1 MFFLALS
8 AILSMGQSMPVY
20 RIHIHIERNT
30 MEIISVAIR
39 RGGVAKTETSLNLA
53 AGLHRSGKRVLM
65 IDLDPQC
72 CLSAHLGI
80 DPEEVPTI
88 YEVISGDIPTADAI
102 TETTEGDII
111 CGSPEL
117 SLLER
122 KEHISADT
130 LQAVLKPIRRR
141 YDYIIMDT
149 APALGNVL
157 VTALTASTSVLIPTE
172 PRQSGINAIIQLYDT
187 IEAVRQ
193 NTNRK
198 LKILGILITRCKI
211 RTILTRD
218 MRLNLEELAESIDTK
233 VFQTIIRDCNAFGE
247 SEAMQQ
253 SIFQYAPRSNGAA
266 DYKALIQEILQEG
279 D

>member
-1 MFFLALS
+1 
-8 AILSMGQSMPVY
+8 MPVY
-20 RIHIHIERNT
+20 RIHIHTERNT

-65 IDLDPQC
+65 VDLDPQC
-72 CLSAHLGI
+72 CLSAHLGVN
-80 DPEEVPTI
+80 PETIPTVF
-88 YEVISGDIPTADAI
+88 EVISGNIPTADAI
-102 TETTEGDII
+102 TETTEGDIL

-122 KEHISADT
+122 KESLSADT
-130 LQAVLKPIRRR
+130 LQAVLKPIKRR

-157 VTALTASTSVLIPTE
+157 ITALTASTSVLIPTE
-172 PRQSGINAIIQLYDT
+172 ARQSGINAIIQLYDT

-218 MRLNLEELAESIDTK
+218 MRENLEELAAYLNTK
-233 VFQTIIRDCNAFGE
+233 VFETMIRDCNGFGE

>member
-1 MFFLALS
+1 
-8 AILSMGQSMPVY
+8 
-20 RIHIHIERNT
+20 

-39 RGGVAKTETSLNLA
+39 KGGTGKTETALNLA
-53 AGLHRSGKRVLM
+53 AGLHRIGKRILM

-80 DPEEVPTI
+80 NPEDVPTI

-102 TETTEGDII
+102 TKTTEGEII

-122 KEHISADT
+122 KESLSADT
-130 LQAVLKPIRRR
+130 LQAVLKPIKRR

-172 PRQSGINAIIQLYDT
+172 PKQSGIDAVMQLCST
-187 IEAVRQ
+187 IKAVKQ
-193 NTNRK
+193 HTNK
-198 LKILGILITRCKI
+198 GLKIEGILITRCKI

-218 MRLNLEELAESIDTK
+218 MRLNLEELAAYLNTK
-233 VFQTIIRDCNAFGE
+233 VFETIIRDCNAFGE
-247 SEAMQQ
+247 AEAMQQ
-253 SIFQYAPRSNGAA
+253 SIFRYAPRSNGAK

>member
-1 MFFLALS
+1 
-8 AILSMGQSMPVY
+8 MPVY
-20 RIHIHIERNT
+20 RIHIYIERNT
-30 MEIISVAIR
+30 MEIISIAIR
-39 RGGVAKTETSLNLA
+39 KGGTGKTETALSLA

-65 IDLDPQC
+65 VDLDPQC
-72 CLSAHLGI
+72 CLSAHLGV

-88 YEVISGDIPTADAI
+88 YEAISGDIPTADAI
-102 TETTEGDII
+102 VKTLEGDIL

-122 KEHISADT
+122 KESLSADT

-172 PRQSGINAIIQLYDT
+172 PKQSGIDAIMQLCST
-187 IEAVRQ
+187 IKAVKQ
-193 NTNRK
+193 HTNK
-198 LKILGILITRCKI
+198 GLKIEGILITRCKN

-218 MRLNLEELAESIDTK
+218 MRENLKKLATYLDTK
-233 VFQTIIRDCNAFGE
+233 LFQTMIRDCNAFGE
-247 SEAMQQ
+247 AEWKHQ
-253 SIFQYAPRSNGAA
+253 SIFEYSPRSNGAR
-266 DYKALIQEILQEG
+266 DYEALTKEILQKG